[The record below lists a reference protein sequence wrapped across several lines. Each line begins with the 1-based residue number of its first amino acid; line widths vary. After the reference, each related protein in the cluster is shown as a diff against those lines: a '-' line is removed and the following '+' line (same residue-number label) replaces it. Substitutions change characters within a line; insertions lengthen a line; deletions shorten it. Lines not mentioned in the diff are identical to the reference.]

1 MMQTESRPLVV
12 IGQSA
17 RMLAVSAARARLKP
31 IAIDLFADCDTREV
45 APTIVLSSFEKDQV
59 FGALKRVS
67 AQCGRVLLVYGSGID
82 SRPDWV
88 EDLSE
93 WVELVGNGASVLRV
107 LNDPKSFFGLLDSLA
122 IPYPEI
128 RFSRPHD
135 PNAWLYKIPF
145 TEGGGGVFPVAQHP
159 GPDYGYYQKKLDG
172 PALSVL
178 FLANRREA
186 LIIGFNTQWTAGHDT
201 RLPYLFGGIMNTT
214 GLTLKQRLKVA
225 GYVAKLT
232 RSVQMVGLNSL
243 DFMLDQ
249 HECCVLEVN
258 PRPSSSLI
266 LYDKCFRHGL
276 LAEHIRTV

>member
-1 MMQTESRPLVV
+1 MEHEAMMEVTHVKTQKNILIRDIGLRSPTPDSSRSGRNIRSAMMQPESRPLVV

-17 RMLAVSAARARLKP
+17 RMLAISAARARLKP

-45 APTIVLSSFEKDQV
+45 APTIVLSSLEKDQV

-88 EDLSE
+88 EEFSD
-93 WVELVGNGASVLRV
+93 WVDVAGNPASVLRV
-107 LNDPKSFFGLLDSLA
+107 LHDPKSFFGLLDHLA

-128 RFSRPHD
+128 RYERPED
-135 PNAWLYKIPF
+135 PRAWLYKIPF
-145 TEGGGGVFPVAQHP
+145 TEGGSGVLPVARHP

-186 LIIGFNTQWTAGHDT
+186 FIIGFNTQWTAGHDA

-214 GLTLKQRLKVA
+214 G
-225 GYVAKLT
+225 
-232 RSVQMVGLNSL
+232 
-243 DFMLDQ
+243 
-249 HECCVLEVN
+249 
-258 PRPSSSLI
+258 
-266 LYDKCFRHGL
+266 
-276 LAEHIRTV
+276 